1 MNSIIMMIVMLSSLY
16 EQKCILINFEEG
28 SSIYDKPMATL
39 GIDRRYKEIEIQ
51 GKIKLRG
58 PHLIQKFK
66 ETLSNHIDFQY
77 VYIDNF
83 PSIDQYVKNLRDA
96 GMPLD
101 MQRLMYETMLKN
113 RKS

>member
-1 MNSIIMMIVMLSSLY
+1 
-16 EQKCILINFEEG
+16 
-28 SSIYDKPMATL
+28 MATL

-58 PHLIQKFK
+58 PHLIQKLK
-66 ETLSNHIDFQY
+66 ETLSNNIDFQY

-113 RKS
+113 RKP